1 MVWQYTP
8 YTAPVFLAAVIGLG
22 VAAFAWKNRDRP
34 GATPLAAFM
43 LAASV
48 WSVAEG
54 LNLAHADLAGKVF
67 WTRVEVVAAGF
78 VPIAWLALVLEYT
91 GNERW
96 ITPRIFGALLLEP
109 LFITVVLAW
118 QPELVRPELGV
129 TTVDSFVL
137 ITEEFG
143 PVFYLHAIWSYLLVF
158 VGAALLL
165 KIVLFTEGIYRTQ
178 ATALLLATFL
188 PVIGNVMYL
197 FDVLPAGLD
206 PTNLGFLFTGFVITA
221 TILRRQLLEVVPI
234 AREVARD
241 EILADMDDHVIVLD
255 DPLLCGEVYT
265 GSSADDTLEE
275 VNVTGDGMVTQWSI
289 MRSGYGPQTLIRNSG
304 TTHFAF
310 SLEEIF
316 TIERPNE

>member
-143 PVFYLHAIWSYLLVF
+143 PVFYLHAIW
-158 VGAALLL
+158 
-165 KIVLFTEGIYRTQ
+165 
-178 ATALLLATFL
+178 LA
-188 PVIGNVMYL
+188 N
-197 FDVLPAGLD
+197 
-206 PTNLGFLFTGFVITA
+206 
-221 TILRRQLLEVVPI
+221 
-234 AREVARD
+234 
-241 EILADMDDHVIVLD
+241 MDDHVIVLD